1 MFSFIHNRKEPY
13 VSWKGTT
20 SKFGAVPTWSR
31 PIQSNSL
38 QLGNTLRAMPLKHW
52 RKQLIPEKNSGSGV
66 SSIRIQDTP
75 NSTSV
80 LNSAANLDKSLING
94 IVVEPQSGNG
104 NNDSYNSDKSLIKSA
119 QCSIGDKQYNNST
132 SYMEGICMLYRQ
144 KLSTIPIEGIKYVN
158 QTTGEVIWPS
168 DDPNGTQNRSSIGCS
183 NPGCNNIVAIY
194 KPNNDQFANQG
205 AVDSSSRLTRLK
217 YNTIYENGGRFAT
230 AWSARDENSG
240 KRILKNNGCVS

>member
-1 MFSFIHNRKEPY
+1 MFSFIHRKEPY

-66 SSIRIQDTP
+66 SSIRIQDMP

-80 LNSAANLDKSLING
+80 LESANLDKSLING
-94 IVVEPQSGNG
+94 IVIEPEHQIG
-104 NNDSYNSDKSLIKSA
+104 NNHSYNSYKSLIKSA
-119 QCSIGDKQYNNST
+119 RGSIGDKQYNNYST
-132 SYMEGICMLYRQ
+132 SYMEGKCMLYRQ

-158 QTTGEVIWPS
+158 QTTGDVIWPS

-183 NPGCNNIVAIY
+183 KPGCNNIVAIY

-217 YNTIYENGGRFAT
+217 YNTIYENRGRFAT
-230 AWSARDENSG
+230 AWSARDENYG